1 MPKLN
6 SVLADRQ
13 QEFDETEKAQARSNI
28 GAAAAEDAGIKSVSH
43 DNSLTGLGNSVSNL
57 GVANYDNLATKTWVN
72 QQGYI
77 TAQGAELTAGRGIAI
92 NDHVIS
98 APSAVEM
105 NYPLS
110 MPDGTR
116 IDRPVTS
123 LVQYPYKG
131 AVQALQQTTTD
142 GPVDTLYAFKGV
154 PLLDGV
160 YGLDSS
166 GTWKQVMAGMPDDI
180 TARKVTVLDSGPDFT
195 TTATIDGVGFR
206 MTGEGI
212 DEDQKPYTNYV
223 GITDQDIWIRK
234 GGELYSLT
242 GGTKTDATLT
252 GDGKSKPLG
261 LTEDVNHRGSMK
273 WVNAMTRENGFYIKV
288 GNSTTT
294 ALYTS
299 THPMSGMYRLRW
311 GAEGISTA
319 LWGTHFFHGISVGP
333 DWGMANTTSN
343 VAFVDYPWYTRADQT
358 YGHNTVEVIR
368 DSRLVYLTGQTS
380 INISMQICSG
390 WTTSLAWVPQQVN
403 GDWTNQVGYH
413 GNEPYLAN
421 VWCTLD
427 KIGPYA
433 GDRSCMYENR

>member
-57 GVANYDNLATKTWVN
+57 GVANYENLATTSWVQ

-116 IDRPVTS
+116 INRPVTS
-123 LVQYPYKG
+123 LVQYPYSG
-131 AVQALQQTTTD
+131 SVQALQQTTTD
-142 GPVDTLYAFKGV
+142 GPVDTLYAFKSI
-154 PLLDGV
+154 PLNDGV

-166 GTWKQVMAGMPDDI
+166 GTWKQVMTGMPDDI
-180 TARKVTVLDSGPDFT
+180 TARTVTVLDSGPDFK
-195 TTATIDGVGFR
+195 TTATINGVGIF

-212 DEDQKPYTNYV
+212 DSDQKPYTNYV
-223 GITDQDIWIRK
+223 AISDQDIWLRK
-234 GGELYSLT
+234 GGDLYSLT
-242 GGTKTDATLT
+242 AGAKTDATLT

-261 LTEDVNHRGSMK
+261 FKEDINHRGTIK
-273 WVNAMTRENGFYIKV
+273 WANVMSRENGFYINQ
-288 GNSTTT
+288 GNTKTA

-299 THPMSGMYRLRW
+299 THPMSGMYLLRW
-311 GAEGISTA
+311 GAEGNSTA
-319 LWGTHFFHGISVGP
+319 LWGTHFFHAVSVGP
-333 DWGMANTTSN
+333 DWGMANSTSN
-343 VAFVDYPWYTRADQT
+343 VGFAVYPWYTRADQT
-358 YGHNTVEVIR
+358 YGHNTVEIMR
-368 DSRLVYLTGQTS
+368 DSRIVYLTGQTS
-380 INISMQICSG
+380 INISMAVCSG
-390 WTTSLAWVPQQVN
+390 WGSSPGWLPVYVG
-403 GDWTNQVGYH
+403 GDWLNQVGYH
-413 GNEPYLAN
+413 GNEPFLAN

-433 GDRSCMYENR
+433 GPRTCMNENS